1 VLLGLP
7 IKIAI
12 LGVWIGGIW
21 RISVR
26 AGMVIPLVHTLWL
39 SRGGTSSSER
49 AGEHACEKREQKF
62 DHESIVSPTDDIEET
77 E

>member
-1 VLLGLP
+1 
-7 IKIAI
+7 
-12 LGVWIGGIW
+12 
-21 RISVR
+21 
-26 AGMVIPLVHTLWL
+26 MVIPLVHTLWL